1 MKKIIVATNNQGKL
15 KEIKEIL
22 NNYELLSLKEVG
34 CNIEI
39 EEDTDTFEGN
49 SLKKAKE
56 ISKITNF

>member
-39 EEDTDTFEGN
+39 E
-49 SLKKAKE
+49 
-56 ISKITNF
+56 

>member
-34 CNIEI
+34 
-39 EEDTDTFEGN
+39 
-49 SLKKAKE
+49 
-56 ISKITNF
+56 